1 MKIIVGLGNPGKEY
15 EKTRHNIGFMVVD
28 KLAEIMDIN
37 INKNKFNGLVGE
49 GMHNGEKILIIKP
62 QTFMNLSGNCVQE
75 AASFYK
81 VNSEDIL
88 VIYDDIDIE
97 FGKIRIRPNG
107 SPGTHNGMR
116 NITERLQTQNFP
128 RIRVGAGRPKGEQQ
142 LYEFVLSEFNKD
154 EMKIMQNSIEN
165 SANAVIEIL
174 KNGLLKAMNEF
185 N

>member
-15 EKTRHNIGFMVVD
+15 ENTRHNIGFMALD
-28 KLAEIMDIN
+28 KLAEIMNIDIN
-37 INKNKFNGLVGE
+37 KHKFNGLVGE
-49 GMHNGEKILIIKP
+49 GMHNGEKIMLIKP

-81 VNSEDIL
+81 VDTEDII

-97 FGKIRIRPNG
+97 FGKIRVRPNG

-128 RIRVGAGRPKGEQQ
+128 RIRVGAGRPKEEQQ
-142 LYEFVLSEFNKD
+142 LYEFVLSGFDEE
-154 EMKIMQNSIEN
+154 EMKIIQNSIKN
-165 SANAVIEIL
+165 AADAVIEIL
-174 KNGLLKAMNEF
+174 KSGLLKAMNQF

>member
-15 EKTRHNIGFMVVD
+15 ENTRHNIGFMTID
-28 KLAEIMDIN
+28 KLSEIMNIDIN
-37 INKNKFNGLVGE
+37 KHKFNGLVGE
-49 GMHNGEKILIIKP
+49 GMYNGEKVLLIKP

-75 AASFYK
+75 AVNFYK
-81 VNSEDIL
+81 LNAEDII

-116 NITERLQTQNFP
+116 NITEKLQTQNFP
-128 RIRVGAGRPKGEQQ
+128 RIRVGAGRPKGEQA
-142 LYEFVLSEFNKD
+142 LYEFILSGFDEV
-154 EMKIMQNSIEN
+154 EMKIIQNSIK
-165 SANAVIEIL
+165 NASEAIIKIL
-174 KNGLLKAMNEF
+174 NDGLLKAMNEF